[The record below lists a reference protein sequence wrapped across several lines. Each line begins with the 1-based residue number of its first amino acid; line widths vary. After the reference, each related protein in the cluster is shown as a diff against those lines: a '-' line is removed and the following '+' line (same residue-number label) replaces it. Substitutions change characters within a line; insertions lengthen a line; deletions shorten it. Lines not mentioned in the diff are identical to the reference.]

1 MDKLK
6 QKEKKNQKLMLN
18 AKSLKTLKLT
28 DVNANDRED
37 VAGALSSSY
46 PTVTTVETISA

>member
-1 MDKLK
+1 MEKAK
-6 QKEKKNQKLMLN
+6 QKEKKGQKLMLN

-37 VAGALSSSY
+37 VAGALSSGW
-46 PTVTTVETISA
+46 PTIETLA